1 MVDLRVVSSEPFSEA
16 KLVVDD
22 GVSRPLSRAGSEPDE
37 GNTAGSARIAVEQS
51 GRYQIELTS
60 DMGFAGEPV
69 SYDISALEDQ
79 APQVSFA
86 QPAADL
92 AVDIDARVV
101 VQVEASDDY
110 ALREL
115 RLVPVGPDDV
125 AASQAEPK
133 PIKVWTVKGTAE
145 GRAEGTVTIGDAGAS
160 LAERRALEQIAPGRY
175 EAPLTTARAG
185 RWLAVVDEQGR
196 RVWQGPMIQR
206 AANEFDAIGP
216 DWQAMEQLAR
226 LTGGRIVRS
235 PDAKSLSGAVVAAG
249 DVALWPILLGAA
261 LLLALAA
268 WLRLRGQLAPGAV
281 GDRNRR

>member
-1 MVDLRVVSSEPFSEA
+1 MVRGHTIARPMELSAYILCGPGADSTRVLGQIHDDPVLAVRHVGLGRSASLAVSLASDSPDFAVAARLAGAVIEWASVPLVDPRFTGELRR
-16 KLVVDD
+16 D
-22 GVSRPLSRAGSEPDE
+22 G
-37 GNTAGSARIAVEQS
+37 
-51 GRYQIELTS
+51 GR
-60 DMGFAGEPV
+60 
-69 SYDISALEDQ
+69 SALHVTAFDGDE
-79 APQVSFA
+79 PING
-86 QPAADL
+86 L
-92 AVDIDARVV
+92 ALT
-101 VQVEASDDY
+101 
-110 ALREL
+110 AL
-115 RLVPVGPDDV
+115 
-125 AASQAEPK
+125 
-133 PIKVWTVKGTAE
+133 
-145 GRAEGTVTIGDAGAS
+145 TIGDAGAS